1 MTETT
6 KFKSDL
12 EVVASIAYSFSFH
25 AQQSDADWW
34 RLKRSAAAG
43 GGYSAVLVD
52 RCYAQAR
59 TILGVL
65 SRREDWAARV
75 RVWHHIV
82 FGERAVDHG
91 AKVYSM
97 RLLEE
102 ALELAQAENVSVADA
117 TAIVAQVYA
126 KPPGDPAKELGGVT
140 ITLAG
145 YASQAGASLSEAFER
160 EFARIQD
167 PGLIERI
174 RYRNLHGDK
183 LGMRKTPPAN

>member
-6 KFKSDL
+6 KFESDL
-12 EVVASIAYSFSFH
+12 EVVASVAYSFSFH
-25 AQQSDADWW
+25 AQQSDADWS

-43 GGYSAVLVD
+43 GGHSAVLVD

-75 RVWHHIV
+75 RVWHHLV

-126 KPPGDPAKELGGVT
+126 KPPG
-140 ITLAG
+140 